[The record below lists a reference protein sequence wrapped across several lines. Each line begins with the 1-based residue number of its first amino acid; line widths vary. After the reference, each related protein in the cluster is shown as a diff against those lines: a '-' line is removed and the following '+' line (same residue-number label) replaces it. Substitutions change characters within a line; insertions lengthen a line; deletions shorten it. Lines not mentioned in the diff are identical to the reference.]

1 MKIKEILPFG
11 TNWMDFEGIMTGIKY
26 RMISLIHESKKKK
39 NLTEKQG
46 LEWCLSRARSGGNE
60 AMLVKRY
67 KLPVIRGVSSGDLMH
82 SRVAN

>member
-1 MKIKEILPFG
+1 MNL
-11 TNWMDFEGIMTGIKY
+11 
-26 RMISLIHESKKKK
+26 KKKK